1 MPKLFWLFGPAHLLK
16 PHRVVNWWPTYG
28 CAECR
33 SSLHSDSMNYCQRK
47 GAGIKISCG
56 WGRITQKDH
65 EGPCLVLWP
74 SVHVFFQKQFG
85 HPINLV
91 KVLQIIPSANPF
103 YYFKEEQDMYIFPSY
118 NTRGNATKMAQTW
131 VFCWQQHTNFN
142 YYFLPLDFHNSGCLY
157 QRK

>member
-1 MPKLFWLFGPAHLLK
+1 MTNLWMCWMQVKSTLWLNELLQEE
-16 PHRVVNWWPTYG
+16 RGRDQDFLW
-28 CAECR
+28 
-33 SSLHSDSMNYCQRK
+33 L
-47 GAGIKISCG
+47 
-56 WGRITQKDH
+56 GRIPRKDH